1 MSGSAGGVRAVR
13 DRRAPPR
20 HAWPQGR
27 RHEGSSQ
34 GCQAAAHGS
43 TPAPAGRT
51 QQAAPA
57 GPRPPSRLAVTAG
70 TLRGATLPL
79 GSQPI
84 LLGRS
89 PGCSLVL
96 DDDYSS
102 SRHAKI
108 YTQSGRWYV
117 EDLGS
122 TNGTYV
128 NESRISGTV
137 EIAPGTP
144 VRIGQTVVEL
154 QG

>member
-1 MSGSAGGVRAVR
+1 M
-13 DRRAPPR
+13 
-20 HAWPQGR
+20 
-27 RHEGSSQ
+27 
-34 GCQAAAHGS
+34 
-43 TPAPAGRT
+43 
-51 QQAAPA
+51 
-57 GPRPPSRLAVTAG
+57 TAG